1 MIHVYNRWGGLVFE
15 HQGPYMNTWDGTN
28 MRGDH
33 SRQRPISGCWSPT
46 QQFETFQ
53 GSSRSSADQ
62 RWTNSPL

>member
-28 MRGDH
+28 MRGEPLP
-33 SRQRPISGCWSPT
+33 SATYFWVLESTT

-53 GSSRSSADQ
+53 GFLEIQ
-62 RWTNSPL
+62 R